1 MGNGGKEIPVQLIDF
16 WRWSASDLLSNATRG
31 IFAELIIAS
40 AIGLAHNVCS
50 EWESYDLKTQKGKR
64 IEVKSASY
72 LQSWFQ
78 KELSKISF
86 SIRPSRKWSRVLNC
100 KYILAR
106 YLFTA
111 A

>member
-16 WRWSASDLLSNATRG
+16 WRWSASD
-31 IFAELIIAS
+31 
-40 AIGLAHNVCS
+40 IGLAHNVRS